1 MKTNSRINPSKIS
14 GFNFKERI
22 KEASSI
28 SEIDSTLANA
38 EILEGEAPQEV
49 LYKLN
54 ALAKRKKKALA
65 SK

>member
-1 MKTNSRINPSKIS
+1 MKTNSRINPSKTN

-22 KEASSI
+22 KDASSI
-28 SEIDSTLANA
+28 SDIDSTLANA